1 MLDLLRF
8 MAINYYYQV
17 YPLSADERLF
27 YKLFFAA
34 LSLISGLAIVLEIWF
49 YRAFRF
55 GEKTFFARNRILND
69 QRMLQ
74 WSFLHWFVK
83 LSFMFGFSL
92 DFAFHGSDMELNFYQ
107 NYPWLF
113 PLILSVL
120 FLNLW
125 KNLLLVYR
133 VKALRYLLLSAGIIG
148 GLSFI
153 FSQWNLV
160 DIAKLERKIAQKNPY
175 ERFDIQLVESDLL
188 VPMLGE
194 RSFNEEYFILEKDS
208 LPSSIQFYATRGKK
222 LLSIGEYQSTLY
234 NNHYFRQHYIP
245 GPYPLRFVLDRN
257 AKVASLMQAYAS
269 TPKPELRNTRLA
281 FSFQNSAAYEHYDL
295 AIHYYGSA
303 TFDPFIPPPPA
314 PPFPPSIFEKE
325 HLIMPAAN
333 DQVYYNGSPL
343 NLKKLENAAANAKP
357 CSHGIYFNFKGWEQ
371 ISYERFFVCL
381 IAIRKGLD
389 AYQKNHQLDDKPAL
403 SIRLNDIV
411 YSPDSTL
418 VY

>member
-34 LSLISGLAIVLEIWF
+34 LSLISGLAMVLEIWF
-49 YRAFRF
+49 YKAFRF
-55 GEKTFFARNRILND
+55 GAKTFFARNRIFND

-92 DFAFHGSDMELNFYQ
+92 DFAFHGSGMELNFYQ

-133 VKALRYLLLSAGIIG
+133 LKALHYLLLSAGIIG

-160 DIAKLERKIAQKNPY
+160 DIPKLERKLAQKNPY
-175 ERFDIQLVESDLL
+175 ERFDIQLVESDMQ
-188 VPMLGE
+188 VPMLGD
-194 RSFNEEYFILEKDS
+194 RSFYEEYFIVGLDS
-208 LPSSIQFYATRGKK
+208 LPSSIQLYTTRGKK
-222 LLSIGEYQSTLY
+222 LLSKEEFQNKVY
-234 NNHYFRQHYIP
+234 NDHRFRQHYIP

-257 AKVASLMQAYAS
+257 AKVASLVQAYTS
-269 TPKPELRNTRLA
+269 TPTPELRNTRLA
-281 FSFQNSAAYEHYDL
+281 FSYQNSNAHEHYDL

-303 TFDPFIPPPPA
+303 TFDPFIPAPPA
-314 PPFPPSIFEKE
+314 PPPPPSLFEKE
-325 HLIMPAAN
+325 HLIMPAAK
-333 DQVYYNGSPL
+333 DQVFYNGQLLS
-343 NLKKLENAAANAKP
+343 LKSLERDLANAKLG
-357 CSHGIYFNFKGWEQ
+357 SSSNHFNFKDWEQ
-371 ISYERFFVCL
+371 IPYARFFNCL

-389 AYQKNHQLDDKPAL
+389 AYQKNHQLDDKAAL

-411 YSPDSTL
+411 YSADSTL